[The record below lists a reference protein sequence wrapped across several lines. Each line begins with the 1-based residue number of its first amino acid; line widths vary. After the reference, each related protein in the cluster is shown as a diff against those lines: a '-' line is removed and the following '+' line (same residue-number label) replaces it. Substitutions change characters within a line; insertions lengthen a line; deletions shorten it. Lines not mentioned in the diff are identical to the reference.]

1 MIDTKLYVLQAYIL
15 TEKKDEH
22 DRNIVEWRRIY
33 GQMNNTIFEYT
44 TDFEEAEHGD
54 FYGRIFDWKS
64 VYQTNKDETV
74 LKLYQEAKGKK
85 KEIQKFLL
93 LKIDESHPQDLTKLA
108 NYLDSK
114 SKSIKEVGRPLS
126 FNVHWARGVS
136 ALSRSAT
143 HSNYKGLVTVLLILL
158 IISNL
163 RNILK

>member
-22 DRNIVEWRRIY
+22 ERNIVEWRRIY

-85 KEIQKFLL
+85 KEVQKFLL

-114 SKSIKEVGRPLS
+114 SKSIKEVGSVALKIYPFPL
-126 FNVHWARGVS
+126 ARGVYFS
-136 ALSRSAT
+136 KKWSTFSTKLYPIPPT
-143 HSNYKGLVTVLLILL
+143 K
-158 IISNL
+158 
-163 RNILK
+163 

>member
-1 MIDTKLYVLQAYIL
+1 MIDTKLYVLQGFIL

-33 GQMNNTIFEYT
+33 GQLNNNIFEYT
-44 TDFEEAEHGD
+44 TDETEAENGD
-54 FYGRIFDWKS
+54 FYEKINDWRS
-64 VYQTNKDETV
+64 VYQTDKEESV
-74 LKLYQEAKGKK
+74 LKLYQESKGNKK
-85 KEIQKFLL
+85 DNTKFLL
-93 LKIDESHPQDLTKLA
+93 WKIDESHPQDLTNLA

-114 SKSIKEVGRPLS
+114 SKSPKEVGRPLHV
-126 FNVHWARGVS
+126 NVHCARGVS

-163 RNILK
+163 KNIMK